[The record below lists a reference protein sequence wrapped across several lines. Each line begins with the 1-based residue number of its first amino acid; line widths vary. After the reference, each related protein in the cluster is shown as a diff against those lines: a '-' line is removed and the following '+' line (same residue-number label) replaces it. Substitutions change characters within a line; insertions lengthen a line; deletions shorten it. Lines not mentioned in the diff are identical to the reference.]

1 LWYPYLTGR
10 RLRISHS
17 LSNQPCALSLDVLLM
32 LAVMPITN
40 SESISACPAAAPLRR
55 KARVQRRSILQ
66 QSFQLLAALV
76 LAAASYFLIS
86 QFLLQSVKVVG
97 RSMVPT
103 LYDSERYLLNRWV
116 YHVHAP
122 RHSDV
127 VVLRDP
133 SDNGFS
139 VKRIIA
145 VPGDSIY
152 LKDGSVYVNGCKLNE
167 GYLAPGTPTFTD
179 SKYANQ
185 LILCGK
191 DHYFL
196 LGDNRKN
203 SVDSRTYGPVPRRNI
218 VGPIIR

>member
-1 LWYPYLTGR
+1 M
-10 RLRISHS
+10 S
-17 LSNQPCALSLDVLLM
+17 A
-32 LAVMPITN
+32 AMPITN
-40 SESISACPAAAPLRR
+40 SESISACPASLPLPR
-55 KARVQRRSILQ
+55 KARVDPRSILR
-66 QSFQLLAALV
+66 QSFQLLAVLV

-103 LYDSERYLLNRWV
+103 LFDSQHYLLNRWV
-116 YHVHAP
+116 YRIHAP

-145 VPGDSIY
+145 APGDSIY
-152 LKDGSVYVNGCKLNE
+152 LKDGSVYLNGCKLNE
-167 GYLAPGTPTFTD
+167 AYLAPGTPTFTD
-179 SKYANQ
+179 SKYRDQ

-191 DHYFL
+191 DQYFL
-196 LGDNRKN
+196 LGDNRLN

-218 VGPIIR
+218 LGPIIR